1 MILQGFDRINSYI
14 RSLISD
20 TDEKLHAI
28 YEEAV
33 INGVPV
39 IRPEAREFMRIQLL
53 MKKPQKIL
61 EIGTAVGYSS
71 IFMLSVLQ
79 KESMVTTLELDSE
92 RIAKAKS
99 NISMM
104 GMTDRITIL
113 EGDALDTLKTLPS
126 DEYDFIFV
134 DAAKAQ
140 YINYI
145 TDVKRTARKN
155 ALIITD
161 NVFMEGDVLESHFLV
176 EKRNRTI
183 HDRMREYLYAITHD
197 DELTTA
203 VLSVGDG
210 MAVSIKG

>member
-20 TDEKLHAI
+20 TDENLNAI
-28 YEEAV
+28 YEDALS
-33 INGVPV
+33 NGVPV
-39 IRPEAREFMRIQLL
+39 IRPEAREFMRTQLL
-53 MKKPQKIL
+53 IKKPQKIL
-61 EIGTAVGYSS
+61 EIGTAVGYSAV
-71 IFMLSVLQ
+71 FMLTVLQ
-79 KESMVTTLELDSE
+79 NKSAITTLEMDSD
-92 RIAKAKS
+92 RIQKAKS

-104 GMTDRITIL
+104 GMEDRITII
-113 EGDALDTLKTLPS
+113 EGDALDTLKKLPS

-145 TDVKRTARKN
+145 SDVKRTAKKN
-155 ALIITD
+155 AVIITD

-176 EKRNRTI
+176 GKRNRTI

-197 DELTTA
+197 GALTTA
-203 VLSVGDG
+203 VLSIGDG
-210 MAVSIKG
+210 MAISIKG